1 MNATITNISVEQMLE
16 NAGEAEKLL
25 KSLANSH
32 RLMVLCY
39 LVNGEMSVGELEKRV
54 GLSQS
59 SLSQHLAKLRDQR
72 IVGFRKEGTT
82 VLYRIEDEKALQ
94 ILESLHGIYCE

>member
-1 MNATITNISVEQMLE
+1 MKTISINQMQE
-16 NAGEAEKLL
+16 NASAAESLL

-32 RLMVLCY
+32 RLMVLCH
-39 LVNGEMSVGELEKRV
+39 LVNGEMSVGELEKKV

-59 SLSQHLAKLRDQR
+59 SLSQHLAKLREQN

-82 VLYRIEDEKALQ
+82 VLYRIADEKALQ
-94 ILESLHGIYCE
+94 ILESLHGIFCE

>member
-1 MNATITNISVEQMLE
+1 MKTISINQMQE
-16 NAGEAEKLL
+16 NASAAESLL

-32 RLMVLCY
+32 RLMVLCH
-39 LVNGEMSVGELEKRV
+39 LVNGELSVGELEKKV

-59 SLSQHLAKLRDQR
+59 SLSQHLAKLREQK

-82 VLYRIEDEKALQ
+82 VLYRIADENALQ
-94 ILESLHGIYCE
+94 ILESLHGIFCE

>member
-1 MNATITNISVEQMLE
+1 MEINAT
-16 NAGEAEKLL
+16 AAEALL

-39 LVNGEMSVGELEKRV
+39 LVNGEMSVGELEKKL

-59 SLSQHLAKLRDQR
+59 SLSQHLAKLREQK

-82 VLYRIEDEKALQ
+82 VLYRIEDEKAMT
-94 ILESLHGIYCE
+94 ILESLHGIYC

>member
-1 MNATITNISVEQMLE
+1 MTSISIEQMEINAT
-16 NAGEAEKLL
+16 AAEALL

-39 LVNGEMSVGELEKRV
+39 LVNGEMSVGELEMKL

-59 SLSQHLAKLRDQR
+59 SLSQHLAKLREQK

-82 VLYRIEDEKALQ
+82 VLYRIEDEKAMT
-94 ILESLHGIYCE
+94 ILESLHGIYC

>member
-1 MNATITNISVEQMLE
+1 MKMTSISIEQMEINAT
-16 NAGEAEKLL
+16 AAEALL

-39 LVNGEMSVGELEKRV
+39 LVNGEMSVGELEKKL

-59 SLSQHLAKLRDQR
+59 SLSQHLAKLREQK

-82 VLYRIEDEKALQ
+82 VLYRIEDEKAMT
-94 ILESLHGIYCE
+94 ILESLHGIYC

>member
-1 MNATITNISVEQMLE
+1 MKMTSISIEQMEINAT
-16 NAGEAEKLL
+16 AAEALL

-39 LVNGEMSVGELEKRV
+39 LVNGEMSVGDLEKKL

-59 SLSQHLAKLRDQR
+59 SLSQHLAKLREQK

-82 VLYRIEDEKALQ
+82 VLYRIEDEKAMT
-94 ILESLHGIYCE
+94 ILESLHGIYC

>member
-1 MNATITNISVEQMLE
+1 MKTISIDQMQANASS
-16 NAGEAEKLL
+16 AESLL

-39 LVNGEMSVGELEKRV
+39 LVKGEMSVGELEKRI

-59 SLSQHLAKLRDQR
+59 SLSQHLAKLREQK
-72 IVGFRKEGTT
+72 IVSFRKEGTT
-82 VLYRIEDEKALQ
+82 VLYQIADQNALAL
-94 ILESLHGIYCE
+94 LESLHGIFCE

>member
-1 MNATITNISVEQMLE
+1 MNTISIEQMQV
-16 NAGEAEKLL
+16 NAGAAEQLL

-39 LVNGEMSVGELEKRV
+39 LVNGEMSVGELEKKV
-54 GLSQS
+54 ALSQS
-59 SLSQHLAKLRDQR
+59 SLSQHLAKLREQK

-82 VLYRIEDEKALQ
+82 VLYRIEDEKALR

>member
-1 MNATITNISVEQMLE
+1 MNISVEQMQM
-16 NAGEAEKLL
+16 NATSAESLL

-32 RLMVLCY
+32 RLMVLCH
-39 LVNGEMSVGELEKRV
+39 LVNGEMSVGELEKKL

-59 SLSQHLAKLRDQR
+59 SLSQHLAKLREQH

-82 VLYRIEDEKALQ
+82 VLYRIEDEKAMKV
-94 ILESLHGIYCE
+94 LETLYGIYC